1 MAAIMDLFAAE
12 FDDFAKDCDKNYLRA
27 SFDDG
32 RYPPRIQVTQTLPPL
47 YAQAEEGQAGKIR
60 ETRITVVGDVDCNV
74 SIHGEA
80 TMTKKDLNN
89 LIAKAVKLLQLYLH
103 GFMQERKE
111 LEAENAR

>member
-27 SFDDG
+27 SFDDE
-32 RYPPRIQVTQTLPPL
+32 RYPPRIQVTQALPPL
-47 YAQAEEGQAGKIR
+47 YEQSDEGQAGKIR

-74 SIHGEA
+74 SIHGEV

-89 LIAKAVKLLQLYLH
+89 LIGKAVKLLQLYLH